1 MSAVIHL
8 WPLALLALVAL
19 VLADFV
25 PTLLAGVSWT

>member
-19 VLADFV
+19 VLAEVV
-25 PTLLAGVSWT
+25 PALMAGVSL